1 MYADA
6 GKRVHMYGCKQ
17 ICSMFCL
24 HLIKADMLKVLL
36 TSGFSRLAQGTDC
49 IWLIRA
55 CSKR

>member
-24 HLIKADMLKVLL
+24 HLIKTDTLKALGWAY
-36 TSGFSRLAQGTDC
+36 SLA
-49 IWLIRA
+49 A
-55 CSKR
+55 C